1 MNNYEYA
8 NRSLMVDLQGL
19 TISPTEK
26 DLLLNPLVGG
36 VILFA
41 KNYQCK
47 TQLQELVC
55 SIRELENLRDHKT
68 PLLISVDQ
76 EGGRVQRFKPQNCE
90 DKSFTKLPSMKQ
102 LGDIFLQQSPDLAK
116 KLTQIVGEI
125 LAYELQSCD
134 IDLTFAPV
142 LDLNYGNSSVIGD
155 RSFAENPEIVAELA
169 KILIDAFNF
178 YDLWHCGKHFP
189 GHGFVIPDSH
199 LDLPVDER
207 ILQKIIDNDLQPYE
221 KLFSQKILQN
231 VMAAHIIFT
240 EFDKNLTA
248 VFSPKWIDF
257 LHEIYKDKTN
267 DIFVFTDDLSMQGA
281 AKFGDITK
289 RLDLA
294 WNAGCDMLLICN
306 NLEDSL
312 TAINQ
317 WKPAVRDHSEAK
329 RLYLLDKMTAKNSN
343 YANKIKDLKNRYLS
357 RLEIFNNY
365 FNK

>member
-55 SIRELENLRDHKT
+55 SIRELETLRDHKT

-90 DKSFTKLPSMKQ
+90 DKSFTKLPAMKQ
-102 LGDIFLQQSPDLAK
+102 LGDIFLQKSSILGQQ
-116 KLTQIVGEI
+116 LTRIVGEI
-125 LAYELQSCD
+125 LAYELRSCD

-142 LDLNYGNSSVIGD
+142 LDLNYGNSCVIGD
-155 RSFAENPEIVAELA
+155 RAFADDYDVVAELA
-169 KILIDAFNF
+169 KTLIAAFNI
-178 YDLWHCGKHFP
+178 YDLSHCGKHFP

-207 ILQKIIDNDLQPYE
+207 PLIKIVNNDLQPYT
-221 KLFSQKILQN
+221 KLFEKQILQN

-240 EFDKNLTA
+240 EFDKDLTA
-248 VFSPKWIDF
+248 VFSAKWIDF
-257 LHEIYKDKTN
+257 LHKKYKDN

-306 NLEDSL
+306 NLQDSL
-312 TAINQ
+312 EAVNN
-317 WKPAVRDHSEAK
+317 WKPAVREHSEAK
-329 RLYLLDKMTAKNSN
+329 RLYLLDKMINKN
-343 YANKIKDLKNRYLS
+343 ANKIKDLESQYLKNLRYF
-357 RLEIFNNY
+357 EIHSSNFLQN
-365 FNK
+365 